1 MCGLCGLGY
10 FVRHEQENPSF
21 EPFSINA
28 DERGG
33 GPFSGKPSF
42 TVEGA
47 AGALARAG
55 LIWGGGPGAV
65 VTFAFRDTAPSS
77 MPDDTDG
84 FSRFNGI
91 QITQTLLALQSW
103 SDVAD
108 ITFQRVGTDYSNDA
122 TILFGNYSSGA
133 DGAAAFAYLPGSAG
147 FLAAQGDVWVNST
160 LSYNA
165 TPAYLNYG
173 RHTLAHEIGHAL
185 GLLHPGNYD
194 ASEGSPTYA
203 NADYREDTRQFSI
216 MSYWSESITGGSF
229 QGNHPAAPLLDDIAA
244 IQLIYGANMETRTGD
259 TTYGFNSNTDR
270 DFYSADSIYDDLI
283 FAVWD
288 AGGYDTLDFSGFA
301 VGQLIDLRQG
311 HFSNV
316 GGLAGNVSIAMGA
329 VIERA
334 IGGSGDDVMY
344 AAGAPIAVSVADL
357 VKGQGQAN
365 NTRGAAFSLDG
376 GFGLQFDSEIVSS
389 TSIPHATVQATSSGN
404 YEYYRFTAG
413 AGETVTIDIDGTGGM
428 DTVVR
433 LYGATGG
440 PLAQNDDGPLD
451 VGSSV
456 RQDSFLTFTV
466 PADGVYYIVIG
477 TYAGPGSGG
486 FVDFNPMPAGATYR
500 LNVSLDGADAP
511 VTGYEGSRL
520 DGGAG
525 RDELYGERGDDQ
537 LFGGEGRDLLDGG
550 LGADYMEGGAESD
563 IYIVDDRG
571 DQVIEIED
579 DIGFDIVRSSVSFDA
594 RPTHIENITLEGD
607 DNINAVGNDLDNR
620 ITGNSGN
627 NILKGGG
634 GVDYMRGGAGDD
646 TYYVDDRSDEV
657 LEIWGEGVDTV
668 ISSVSFDAQTQQ
680 IENIQLLGSA
690 NINAIGNNLNNIL
703 IGNSGANILKAGF
716 GADRMEGRGGND
728 TYIVDDRGDV
738 VVEVAGGGVD
748 TVQSFVSF
756 DAQTAHIE
764 NIQLLGSANINAVGN
779 DLNNVLIGNNG
790 ANILKAGLGADRM
803 EGRGGNDTYIVDDR
817 DDVVVEVAGGGV
829 DTVQSFVSFDARTA
843 HIENIQLLGST
854 NINAVSNDL
863 DNIIVGNNGDNIII
877 GNGGVDYMT
886 GGSGSDTFKYNLQSD
901 SNYSDYDRIMDLG
914 SGDFIDL
921 RNIDANSNVAGN
933 QVFDL
938 VDELT
943 GEAGQVALNW
953 NESAGFTVLSA
964 DIDGDGVADMR
975 IVLYGNHENFEN
987 ILL

>member
-91 QITQTLLALQSW
+91 QIEQTLLALQSW

-147 FLAAQGDVWVNST
+147 FLAAQGDVWVNNT
-160 LSYNA
+160 LSYNV

-185 GLLHPGNYD
+185 GLLHPGDYD

-203 NADYREDTRQFSI
+203 DADYREDTRQFSI
-216 MSYWSESITGGSF
+216 MSYWSEGITGGSF

-270 DFYSADSIYDDLI
+270 DFYSADSSGDALI

-288 AGGYDTLDFSGFA
+288 AGGYDTLDFSGYSQ
-301 VGQLIDLRQG
+301 GQLIDLRQG

-344 AAGAPIAVSVADL
+344 AAATPIAVSVADL

-365 NTRGAAFSLDG
+365 LNRGAAFSLDA

-389 TSIPHATVQATSSGN
+389 TAIPHATVQATGSGN
-404 YEYYRFTAG
+404 YEFYSFTAV
-413 AGETVTIDIDGTGGM
+413 AGQTVTIDIDGTSGL

-433 LYGATGG
+433 IYGADGG
-440 PLAQNDDGPLD
+440 PLAQNDDGPRD

-456 RQDSFLTFTV
+456 RQDSYLSFTV
-466 PADGVYYIVIG
+466 PEDGVYYIVVG
-477 TYAGPGSGG
+477 AYAGPGGA
-486 FVDFNPMPAGATYR
+486 FVEYDPIPVGATYR
-500 LNVSLDGADAP
+500 LNVSLTDAAAP
-511 VTGYEGSRL
+511 VSGYEGSRL
-520 DGGAG
+520 EGGDGN
-525 RDELYGERGDDQ
+525 DTLY
-537 LFGGEGRDLLDGG
+537 GG
-550 LGADYMEGGAESD
+550 LGDDILIGGDGDDYYYIQNRGDQIIEAAGGGYDIVESTVTVDGRSTHVEEIQLSGSSAANALGNELDNRIIGNNAANYIKGYGGDDYMEGRGGDD
-563 IYIVDDRG
+563 IYLVDSRG
-571 DQVIEIED
+571 DQVVEIA
-579 DIGFDIVRSSVSFDA
+579 GGGYDIVQSTVTFDGRFTQVEEIQLLGSSA
-594 RPTHIENITLEGD
+594 AHGL
-607 DNINAVGNDLDNR
+607 GNDLDNR
-620 ITGNSGN
+620 LIGNN
-627 NILKGGG
+627 AYNILKGYEGDDYMDGG
-634 GVDYMRGGAGDD
+634 GGDD
-646 TYYVDDRSDEV
+646 V
-657 LEIWGEGVDTV
+657 LMGGEGVDR
-668 ISSVSFDAQTQQ
+668 
-680 IENIQLLGSA
+680 L
-690 NINAIGNNLNNIL
+690 
-703 IGNSGANILKAGF
+703 SGG
-716 GADRMEGRGGND
+716 
-728 TYIVDDRGDV
+728 T
-738 VVEVAGGGVD
+738 
-748 TVQSFVSF
+748 
-756 DAQTAHIE
+756 
-764 NIQLLGSANINAVGN
+764 
-779 DLNNVLIGNNG
+779 
-790 ANILKAGLGADRM
+790 
-803 EGRGGNDTYIVDDR
+803 
-817 DDVVVEVAGGGV
+817 
-829 DTVQSFVSFDARTA
+829 
-843 HIENIQLLGST
+843 
-854 NINAVSNDL
+854 
-863 DNIIVGNNGDNIII
+863 
-877 GNGGVDYMT
+877 
-886 GGSGSDTFKYNLQSD
+886 GSDRFIFNDASD
-901 SNYSDYDRIMDLG
+901 STYSQYDRIFDL
-914 SGDFIDL
+914 STEDIIDL
-921 RNIDANSNVAGN
+921 RNVDANAD
-933 QVFDL
+933 QVGDQAFQL
-938 VDELT
+938 VDEFT
-943 GEAGQVALNW
+943 GQAGQLTLTWAPQN
-953 NESAGFTVLSA
+953 GFTWLAA
-964 DIDGDGVADMR
+964 DVDGDGVADMR